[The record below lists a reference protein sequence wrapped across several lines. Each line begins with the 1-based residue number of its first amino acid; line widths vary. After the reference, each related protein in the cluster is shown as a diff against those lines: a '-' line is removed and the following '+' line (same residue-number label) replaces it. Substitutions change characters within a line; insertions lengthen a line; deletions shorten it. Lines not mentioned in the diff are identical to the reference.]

1 MNGSTGN
8 KAFGASEKPERG
20 EVFLSLGTAQRM
32 LSLVQ
37 RIVEDILENQKA
49 LEKLVP
55 EQERLCRQRRQLA
68 WPERQRRYVLQEEIT
83 QAERNLEEA
92 REEMQVLGLTVL
104 DAEIGRVGFPTLVN
118 DRRAFFSWRPGEEG
132 LHSWHFAEESVCR
145 PIPSTWRNE
154 LTLARKS

>member
-92 REEMQVLGLTVL
+92 REEMQVLGLTV
-104 DAEIGRVGFPTLVN
+104 RVKKGSIPGILPRN
-118 DRRAFFSWRPGEEG
+118 RCAGPYRRPGG
-132 LHSWHFAEESVCR
+132 
-145 PIPSTWRNE
+145 TN
-154 LTLARKS
+154 